1 VTEAAPDSTRNGW
14 RRGWV
19 AWGAIILLALGLRLY
34 RIDWQ
39 SVWHDEIFTIYACG
53 RPLAELTEIL
63 VRTDLNPPL
72 HYYLLHGWFAVF
84 GYGVLQARLMSLCF
98 GVLAVLFT
106 GLLGRTLFGR
116 RAGLIAALL
125 LAVSTSGVM
134 YSQEAR
140 CYSQLL
146 FLSVAAIYFFVT
158 AARAHSILRWSLFV
172 LCALG
177 AAYTHYFGVL
187 TPAVLACVALV
198 HRREYRI
205 PAPWWVGGLLLGLA
219 LYAPWLFS
227 GVFER
232 LYENRRYLNP
242 GGNSST
248 SAKWFSLLAS
258 VNWLN
263 NGKWLGVH
271 QPTPPWL
278 VGLGVLLF
286 TLPAGYGCRSVFRR
300 SASEGVEGSRR
311 RSLVLLNALWLA
323 PLVAIVLAG
332 LLGLHFNF
340 RYIVFLA
347 APYYVVAGKG
357 LSELE
362 PLRLRGVWIL
372 LVLIHSG
379 IGLRAVYFLPFKED
393 YRGAVAH
400 VAQRQ
405 RPGDCGVFLPA
416 RKWGELPKFW
426 YVYQRDSAPPR
437 LVDAGSAAA
446 GASGCERVWLV
457 WDRTWWLN
465 REPAPSASAKE
476 TLERSLTRVGGAR
489 YFEMEVALYEPKR

>member
-1 VTEAAPDSTRNGW
+1 V
-14 RRGWV
+14 
-19 AWGAIILLALGLRLY
+19 GLRLY

-53 RPLAELTEIL
+53 RPLAELTRI
-63 VRTDLNPPL
+63 VIGDYVHPPL
-72 HYYLLHGWFAVF
+72 HYYMLQGWFAVF

-98 GVLAVLFT
+98 GVLAVGFT

-116 RAGLIAALL
+116 RAGLVAALL

-158 AARAHSILRWSLFV
+158 AARAHSMLRWSLFV

-177 AAYTHYFGVL
+177 AAYTHYLGVL
-187 TPAVLACVALV
+187 TPAVLACFALV

-205 PAPWWVGGLLLGLA
+205 PASWWVGGLLLGLA
-219 LYAPWLFS
+219 LYAPWVFS
-227 GVFER
+227 GAFE
-232 LYENRRYLNP
+232 LMYEGRKPLNL
-242 GGNSST
+242 GRDSSI
-248 SAKWFSLLAS
+248 SAKWFSLLAC
-258 VNWLN
+258 VNWFN
-263 NGKWLGVH
+263 NGKWFGVF
-271 QPTPPWL
+271 QPTPAWL
-278 VGLGVLLF
+278 VGLGGLLF
-286 TLPAGYGCRSVFRR
+286 TLPAVYGSRSVLRR
-300 SASEGVEGSRR
+300 SPSEGVEGSGRR
-311 RSLVLLNALWLA
+311 ALVLLNALWLA

-332 LLGLHFNF
+332 LLGLQFNV

-357 LSELE
+357 LAELE
-362 PLRLRGVWIL
+362 PLRLRSLWIL

-393 YRGAVAH
+393 YRAAVAY

-405 RPGDCGVFLPA
+405 RPDDCGVFLPA
-416 RKWGELPKFW
+416 RKWGSRPAFW

-437 LVDAGSAAA
+437 LVDASTAASEK
-446 GASGCERVWLV
+446 SGCGRVWLV

-465 REPAPSASAKE
+465 RQPASSASVKQA
-476 TLERSLTRVGGAR
+476 LEGSLTWIGGAR
-489 YFEMEVALYEPKR
+489 YFEMEVGLYEPKR